1 MFYLL
6 LDSKHMYIPFRGP
19 VFLYNIIYRIYVL
32 VNDVKKV
39 RTKKG
44 TLCSPQVNQI
54 GGKVTRKS
62 LNLLTIVEFR
72 IV

>member
-6 LDSKHMYIPFRGP
+6 LDSKHFRGP
-19 VFLYNIIYRIYVL
+19 VFLYNYRIYVL

>member
-1 MFYLL
+1 MMLNKL
-6 LDSKHMYIPFRGP
+6 GP
-19 VFLYNIIYRIYVL
+19 R
-32 VNDVKKV
+32 KAPS
-39 RTKKG
+39 
-44 TLCSPQVNQI
+44 SPQVKQI